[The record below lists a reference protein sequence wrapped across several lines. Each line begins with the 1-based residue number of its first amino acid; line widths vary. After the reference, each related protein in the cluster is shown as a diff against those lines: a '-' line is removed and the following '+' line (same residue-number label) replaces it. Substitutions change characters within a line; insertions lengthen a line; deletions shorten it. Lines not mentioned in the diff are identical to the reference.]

1 MLNPGGS
8 QLKAEDKM
16 SSQEASNWLISQNQ
30 FLRKSRTY
38 AAKTIAVTS
47 GKGGVGK
54 TSVSIKLAKLL
65 ADFGKKTLLIDCDYN
80 LSNTHLKLGLPVASQ
95 FYSLISAEKSF
106 EECIHIDGNF
116 HLLSGCNGN
125 VELFERGLELDRL
138 VMDIISEHQY
148 DYDYILLDSP
158 AGIGKD
164 NLTLNAYCDM
174 RFVVVTPDK
183 SSITDSYSLMKIL
196 SAKYG
201 VNDNHLLV
209 NKVSSAGQYQRMVK
223 IMSETVEKY
232 LNGRLQVLGS
242 IRKLDQAVDLFDGLL
257 LENAGS
263 PLHEDFL
270 KVMLKFTDQ
279 TGVAKDVIQNRS
291 WVRGHEV
298 QPNHSQGAL

>member
-1 MLNPGGS
+1 M
-8 QLKAEDKM
+8 KAEDKM
-16 SSQEASNWLISQNQ
+16 SSQNASTWLLSQNQ
-30 FLRKSRTY
+30 FLRKNRTQ

-54 TSVSIKLAKLL
+54 TSVSIKLAQIL
-65 ADFGKKTLLIDCDYN
+65 AESGHKTLLIDCDYN
-80 LSNTHLKLGLPVASQ
+80 LSNTHLKLGLPVESH

-138 VMDIISEHQY
+138 VMDILSEHQY
-148 DYDYILLDSP
+148 DYDYILLDCP

-164 NLTLNAYCDM
+164 NLTLNAYCDQ

-201 VNDNHLLV
+201 VTENHLLV
-209 NKVSSAGQYQRMVK
+209 NKVSTAGQYQRMVK

-263 PLHEDFL
+263 PIHEDFL
-270 KVMLKFTDQ
+270 KVMHKFTDQ
-279 TGVAKDVIQNRS
+279 TGVAKDAIQKRS
-291 WVRGHEV
+291 WIRGHEV
-298 QPNHSQGAL
+298 QPIHSQGAL

>member
-1 MLNPGGS
+1 M
-8 QLKAEDKM
+8 KAEDRM
-16 SSQEASNWLISQNQ
+16 SSQNASNWLISHNQ
-30 FLRKSRTY
+30 FLKASRTKP
-38 AAKTIAVTS
+38 AQTIAVTS

-54 TSVSIKLAKLL
+54 TSVSIKLAKIL
-65 ADFGKKTLLIDCDYN
+65 ADQGHRTLLIDCDYN

-106 EECIHIDGNF
+106 EECIHQDGNF

-201 VNDNHLLV
+201 VNENHLLV
-209 NKVSSAGQYQRMVK
+209 NKVSSAGQFQRMVK

-232 LNGRLQVLGS
+232 LNGRLQVLGP

-263 PLHEDFL
+263 QLHEDFL
-270 KVMLKFTDQ
+270 KVMYKFTDQ
-279 TGVAKDVIQNRS
+279 TGVAKDAIQKRS
-291 WVRGHEV
+291 WIRGQDV
-298 QPNHSQGAL
+298 QPIHSQGAL